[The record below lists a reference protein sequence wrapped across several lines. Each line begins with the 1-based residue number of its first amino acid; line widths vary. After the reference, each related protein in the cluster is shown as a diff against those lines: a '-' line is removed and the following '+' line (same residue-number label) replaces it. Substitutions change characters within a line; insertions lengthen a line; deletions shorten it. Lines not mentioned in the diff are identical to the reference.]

1 MRALPGRATTSRR
14 GSGTIWIDG
23 LARTGGQA
31 GHSRSKEPERSGMK
45 KIVVTGALGH
55 IGSRFIR
62 ALEPGRFGEVVLVDN
77 LATQRF
83 PSLFDLPE
91 GVPFRFVEADVCAAP
106 LEPLFAGAGAVV
118 HMAAMTNAA
127 GSFEIQEQV
136 ERVNFEGTE
145 RVARACA
152 STGSRLLFLSTTSVY
167 GTAKDV
173 VDESCPAEDLKPQSP
188 YAESKLRAE
197 ATLTELGARAGLKF
211 VTARLGTIYG
221 TSTGMRFHTAVNKFV
236 WQACQGQPI
245 TVWRTAMDQKRPYLD
260 LGDAVRALLFLIG
273 TDRFD
278 GRIYNVLTDNATVR
292 DIVEAIRVEVPDL
305 RVELVDSRIMNQ
317 LSYEVSCER
326 FRALGFRFE
335 GSLPRAIAETVSL
348 LRGIR
353 VPAARGAG

>member
-1 MRALPGRATTSRR
+1 M
-14 GSGTIWIDG
+14 
-23 LARTGGQA
+23 
-31 GHSRSKEPERSGMK
+31 KMK

-62 ALEPGRFGEVVLVDN
+62 SKGLEPFHEVVLIDN

-83 PSLFDLPE
+83 PSLFDLPA
-91 GVPFRFVEADVCAAP
+91 GVAFRFVEADVCTAP
-106 LEPLFAGAGAVV
+106 LEPLFEDADVVV

-136 ERVNFEGTE
+136 EKVNFEGTE

-152 STGSRLLFLSTTSVY
+152 KTGSRLLFLSTTSVY

-173 VDESCPAEDLKPQSP
+173 VDESCGPDDLKPQSP

-197 ATLTELGARAGLKF
+197 GLLAELGARSGLRF
-211 VTARLGTIYG
+211 VTPRLGTIYG
-221 TSTGMRFHTAVNKFV
+221 TSIGMRFHTAVNKFV

-260 LGDAVRALLFLIG
+260 LSDAVRALRFFID

-278 GRIYNVLTDNATVR
+278 GGIYNVLTDNATVR
-292 DIVEAIRVEVPDL
+292 DIVEAIRAEVPDL
-305 RVELVDSRIMNQ
+305 KIELVDSRIMNQ

-335 GSLPRAIAETVSL
+335 GNLPKAISETVRL
-348 LRGIR
+348 LRGLR
-353 VPAARGAG
+353 VPDAQRTR